1 MKLFG
6 WALVQSD
13 WCHKRRR
20 FGHTDARPAH
30 EGKTVTRNHL
40 KPGRGLGVDQP

>member
-1 MKLFG
+1 MKLLV

-20 FGHTDARPAH
+20 FEHTDARPAH
-30 EGKTVTRNHL
+30 EGKTVTRSHL
-40 KPGRGLGVDQP
+40 KPGRGLGIDQP